1 MSLLPSVD
9 SAYGL
14 LLIFATVRF
23 PASSASTSEIHPV
36 FVLAHPYF
44 IAILESGKHFS
55 EQKCNMVGTGEW
67 NIVFND
73 TFNEQSLSS
82 YYAQVL
88 TVGEEM
94 LNVALRIAIYLS
106 SMLSSFYMPLDIAN
120 TVVPYTEVSKA

>member
-1 MSLLPSVD
+1 
-9 SAYGL
+9 
-14 LLIFATVRF
+14 
-23 PASSASTSEIHPV
+23 
-36 FVLAHPYF
+36 
-44 IAILESGKHFS
+44 
-55 EQKCNMVGTGEW
+55 MVGTGEW